1 MRHAV
6 TLRRERLKAHSS
18 KFGEA
23 EFSRAS
29 EKQAL
34 VQIWRSSHYKNDKDT
49 TNIVNSQM
57 DVVFS
62 NNNLKSVTN
71 VIEVLTSVVRF

>member
-6 TLRRERLKAHSS
+6 TLRGERLIRVSS
-18 KFGEA
+18 GEA
-23 EFSRAS
+23 EFSRVS

-34 VQIWRSSHYKNDKDT
+34 TQSWRSSHYKNDKDT

-71 VIEVLTSVVRF
+71 VIEVFTSVVL